1 MEEIKRARVS
11 FASIP
16 EAATIQTYREG
27 EKHFS
32 RKPTFFT
39 GNSLLPCLLVT
50 INVAYTTLRY
60 ITQLQTRAD
69 NSKRLVSIPGKG
81 LEETAFLSGRR
92 TEGPITGEYRFFL
105 IDLCTGFFCLL
116 EDLLVYR
123 MHRPW
128 HY

>member
-11 FASIP
+11 LASIP

-32 RKPTFFT
+32 RKPIFFT

-92 TEGPITGEYRFFL
+92 TEDSITGEYRFFFNRSL
-105 IDLCTGFFCLL
+105 
-116 EDLLVYR
+116 YR
-123 MHRPW
+123 IFLPVRRSSRV
-128 HY
+128 

>member
-60 ITQLQTRAD
+60 IMQLQTRAD

-92 TEGPITGEYRFFL
+92 TEDSITGEYRFF
-105 IDLCTGFFCLL
+105 FRRSSR
-116 EDLLVYR
+116 V
-123 MHRPW
+123 
-128 HY
+128 